1 MLRTLLSK
9 IWNKVQNRKR
19 GTVRTMFSFS
29 ILGVLLMLG
38 ASVITGTEASY
49 IKLVADKST
58 VVAGDSL
65 SFDVYAYAHVPVN
78 AVDITVRFEAD
89 SVEVTGVDRGQS
101 VLTIWTEDP
110 IIEKDKV
117 ILRGGTF
124 RKGFIGEHKI
134 ATVNV
139 KAKRSGE
146 SKFFASNVLLLAGDG
161 QGTPVKVVESNDSSV
176 GVYIYDEN
184 STPESIGIDV
194 AVSIVTD
201 VDGDGAVNLKDVSAF
216 MGAWTNQSKIFDFNG
231 DGKMSFKDFSII
243 LADAVFKE

>member
-1 MLRTLLSK
+1 MLRKVLVQF
-9 IWNKVQNRKR
+9 WNKVRYRKR

-49 IKLVADKST
+49 IKLVADKNT
-58 VVAGDSL
+58 VIAGDTL

-89 SVEVTGVDRGQS
+89 AVEVTGVDRGQS

-110 IIEKDKV
+110 IIESDKV

-124 RKGFIGEHKI
+124 RKGFVGEHKI

-139 KAKRSGE
+139 KAKQSGQ
-146 SKFFASNVLLLAGDG
+146 SNFFATNVLLLAGDG
-161 QGTPVKVVESNDSSV
+161 QGTPVKVVESNDSKV

-184 STPESIGIDV
+184 ATPDQIGIDV

-201 VDGDGAVNLKDVSAF
+201 VDGDGVVSLKDVSAF
-216 MGAWTNQSKIFDFNG
+216 MGAWTNQSRIFDFNG

-243 LADAVFKE
+243 LADAVLKE